1 MEMRFGRL
9 KAAKIAKLSQKSFR
23 LIQNLANYSLV
34 YPREVKIMVNLELT
48 ESELVFLQR
57 LIGHNMTD
65 KSLPD
70 GLYDKIADK
79 TDKLGITNN
88 SPLNLVDVSK

>member
-1 MEMRFGRL
+1 
-9 KAAKIAKLSQKSFR
+9 
-23 LIQNLANYSLV
+23 
-34 YPREVKIMVNLELT
+34 MVNLELT

-88 SPLNLVDVSK
+88 SPLNLVDVSKYSWYFTQGDNRLLLKLEE